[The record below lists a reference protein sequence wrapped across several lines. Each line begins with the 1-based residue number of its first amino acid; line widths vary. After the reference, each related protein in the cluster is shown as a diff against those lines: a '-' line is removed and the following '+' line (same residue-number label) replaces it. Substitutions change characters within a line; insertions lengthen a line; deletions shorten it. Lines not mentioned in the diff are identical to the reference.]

1 MIRKALPLLVIV
13 AVAGMIGLLALS
25 LVTAQQAGVSRSLPA
40 DPVPP
45 DDEFTVTIN
54 NVGLADGF
62 GSVVE
67 TLPAGFSY
75 VEDSAASADANAVID
90 AEVSEDGRTVTFTVV
105 GVDSFTYKVTVGS
118 DVADGPHTFS
128 GSLDKL
134 SGSDMIADST
144 VMVEAGTMPEPSPE
158 PSPDPSP
165 EPTPGGP
172 SRSLTTDPV
181 APDDEFTVTINNVGL
196 ADGFGSVVETLPAG
210 FSYVEDSAA
219 STDANAVIDADV
231 DGQTV
236 TFTLVAVDSFTY
248 MVTVGSDVADGPH
261 TFSGVLKKLSVDETI
276 VDSTVRVEADTAT
289 PGGLSRSLPA
299 GPVAP
304 DDEFTVTINNVGL
317 ADGFGSVVETLP
329 DGFGYVT
336 DSAASSDANAVIDAE
351 VSGQTVTFTLVG
363 VDSLMYR
370 VTVGSDVADGQHTF
384 SGVLKKL
391 SGDET
396 IADSPITVRAATPPP
411 APGGG
416 GGSGESP
423 NRRPM
428 GGSVARSIAENSPS
442 GTDVGEPVTATDP
455 DDDNLTYRLLGAGA
469 SSFAIDRNTGQIT
482 VGGADLDYEAKDSY
496 TVEVTVTDPSNA
508 GAVLMVTI
516 EVTNEDEA
524 GTVSLSSMEPQV
536 GTALT
541 ATLTDPDG
549 NVSGVTWSW
558 ARSSD
563 QSTWTDISE
572 ATSATYTPVSAD
584 GDNYLRATAAYTD
597 GHGAGKTAEAVL
609 ADAVHVPNTAPSFPT
624 TESGTRNVAENT
636 LAGEDVG
643 TPVAAMDPDDDTVTY
658 VLGGTDAASFDI
670 DASTGQLKTK
680 AALDYEAKASYTV
693 TVTVSDSRGG
703 SESIDLTIM
712 VTDVDETPP
721 VTPTPTPTPSP
732 TPTPT
737 PTATPRPTATPT
749 PTAMPRP
756 TATPEPT
763 ATPRPTA
770 TPEPTATP
778 RPTAMPE
785 PTPTEVMVEPTP
797 APTVAPEPTPTPPPS
812 EEGGGFP
819 VWAIVLIVLAVVGLV
834 GAGVVVFLRSRG
846 RL

>member
-1 MIRKALPLLVIV
+1 MGRP
-13 AVAGMIGLLALS
+13 
-25 LVTAQQAGVSRSLPA
+25 RP
-40 DPVPP
+40 
-45 DDEFTVTIN
+45 TV
-54 NVGLADGF
+54 
-62 GSVVE
+62 
-67 TLPAGFSY
+67 
-75 VEDSAASADANAVID
+75 
-90 AEVSEDGRTVTFTVV
+90 
-105 GVDSFTYKVTVGS
+105 
-118 DVADGPHTFS
+118 
-128 GSLDKL
+128 
-134 SGSDMIADST
+134 
-144 VMVEAGTMPEPSPE
+144 
-158 PSPDPSP
+158 
-165 EPTPGGP
+165 
-172 SRSLTTDPV
+172 
-181 APDDEFTVTINNVGL
+181 
-196 ADGFGSVVETLPAG
+196 
-210 FSYVEDSAA
+210 
-219 STDANAVIDADV
+219 
-231 DGQTV
+231 
-236 TFTLVAVDSFTY
+236 
-248 MVTVGSDVADGPH
+248 
-261 TFSGVLKKLSVDETI
+261 
-276 VDSTVRVEADTAT
+276 
-289 PGGLSRSLPA
+289 
-299 GPVAP
+299 
-304 DDEFTVTINNVGL
+304 
-317 ADGFGSVVETLP
+317 
-329 DGFGYVT
+329 
-336 DSAASSDANAVIDAE
+336 
-351 VSGQTVTFTLVG
+351 
-363 VDSLMYR
+363 
-370 VTVGSDVADGQHTF
+370 
-384 SGVLKKL
+384 
-391 SGDET
+391 
-396 IADSPITVRAATPPP
+396 
-411 APGGG
+411 PGGG
-416 GGSGESP
+416 GGSGTSP
-423 NRRPM
+423 NGPPK

-455 DDDNLTYRLLGAGA
+455 DDDTLTYRLLGAGA
-469 SSFAIDRNTGQIT
+469 SSFAIDRNTGQLR
-482 VGGADLDYEAKDSY
+482 VGTATDLDYEAKDSY
-496 TVEVTVTDPSNA
+496 TVEITVTDPSNA

-597 GHGAGKTAEAVL
+597 GHGAGKTAEAIL

-643 TPVAAMDPDDDTVTY
+643 TPVAAMDADDDTVTY

-712 VTDVDETPP
+712 VTDVDEAPP

-749 PTAMPRP
+749 PTATPRP

-770 TPEPTATP
+770 TPEPTA
-778 RPTAMPE
+778 M
-785 PTPTEVMVEPTP
+785 MVE
-797 APTVAPEPTPTPPPS
+797 PTVAPEPTAMMVEPTPTPTVAPEPTATPPPTVEV

-819 VWAIVLIVLAVVGLV
+819 VWAIVLIVLAVVGVV
-834 GAGVVVFLRSRG
+834 GAAGFVFLRSR
-846 RL
+846 R

>member
-1 MIRKALPLLVIV
+1 MADGPHTFSGSLEKLSGDETI
-13 AVAGMIGLLALS
+13 AVSTVMVEAGAMPEPSPEPSPDPSPEPGGL
-25 LVTAQQAGVSRSLPA
+25 SRSLPA
-40 DPVPP
+40 GPVAP
-45 DDEFTVTIN
+45 DDKFTVTIN

-62 GSVVE
+62 GSVEE
-67 TLPAGFSY
+67 TLPAGFNY
-75 VEDSAASADANAVID
+75 VDNSAASTTPNAVID
-90 AEVSEDGRTVTFTVV
+90 DDEVS
-105 GVDSFTYKVTVGS
+105 
-118 DVADGPHTFS
+118 
-128 GSLDKL
+128 
-134 SGSDMIADST
+134 
-144 VMVEAGTMPEPSPE
+144 
-158 PSPDPSP
+158 
-165 EPTPGGP
+165 
-172 SRSLTTDPV
+172 
-181 APDDEFTVTINNVGL
+181 
-196 ADGFGSVVETLPAG
+196 
-210 FSYVEDSAA
+210 
-219 STDANAVIDADV
+219 
-231 DGQTV
+231 GQTV
-236 TFTLVAVDSFTY
+236 TFTLVGVDSFTY

-261 TFSGVLKKLSVDETI
+261 TFSGVLKKLSGDDPI
-276 VDSTVRVEADTAT
+276 PDSTVTVGASA
-289 PGGLSRSLPA
+289 PPVGSLSRSLPA
-299 GPVAP
+299 APVAP
-304 DDEFTVTINNVGL
+304 DDEFEVTINNVGL
-317 ADGFGSVVETLP
+317 ADGFGSVMETLP
-329 DGFGYVT
+329 AGFNYVT
-336 DSAASSDANAVIDAE
+336 DSATSPTPDAVIDVE
-351 VSGQTVTFTLVG
+351 VSADGRTVTFTLVA

-384 SGVLKKL
+384 SGVLDKL

-396 IADSPITVRAATPPP
+396 IADSSVRVGAATRPPV
-411 APGGG
+411 PGGG
-416 GGSGESP
+416 GGSGTSP
-423 NRRPM
+423 NGPPK

-469 SSFAIDRNTGQIT
+469 SSFAIDRNTGQLR
-482 VGGADLDYEAKDSY
+482 VGTATDLDYEAKDSY

-572 ATSATYTPVSAD
+572 ATAATYTPVSAD

-597 GHGAGKTAEAVL
+597 GHGAGKTAEAIL
-609 ADAVHVPNTAPSFPT
+609 ADAVHVPNTAPSFAT

-643 TPVAAMDPDDDTVTY
+643 TPVAAMDADDDTVTY

-693 TVTVSDSRGG
+693 TVTVSDGRGG

-737 PTATPRPTATPT
+737 PTAMPRPTATPT
-749 PTAMPRP
+749 PTATPRP

-778 RPTAMPE
+778 RPTVMPE

>member
-1 MIRKALPLLVIV
+1 MFRKALPLLVTV

-40 DPVPP
+40 APVAP

-67 TLPAGFSY
+67 TLPAGFDY
-75 VEDSAASADANAVID
+75 ADGSAASPTPNAVID
-90 AEVSEDGRTVTFTVV
+90 GEVDGQTVTFTVV
-105 GVDSFTYKVTVGS
+105 GVDSFTYMVTVGS
-118 DVADGPHTFS
+118 DVADGEHTFS
-128 GSLDKL
+128 DGVLKKL
-134 SGSDMIADST
+134 SGDEMIADST
-144 VMVEAGTMPEPSPE
+144 VTVEAGAMPEPSPD

-165 EPTPGGP
+165 EPTPGGL
-172 SRSLTTDPV
+172 SRSLPAAPV

-210 FSYVEDSAA
+210 FSYVAGSAA
-219 STDANAVIDADV
+219 SPTPNAVIDAEV
-231 DGQTV
+231 DGQAV
-236 TFTLVAVDSFTY
+236 TFTVVGVDSFTY

-261 TFSGVLKKLSVDETI
+261 TFSGVLKKLSGEETI
-276 VDSTVRVEADTAT
+276 ADSTVTVEAPA
-289 PGGLSRSLPA
+289 PPEGGLSRSLPT

-304 DDEFTVTINNVGL
+304 GVEFDVTINNVGL

-329 DGFGYVT
+329 AGFSYMTG
-336 DSAASSDANAVIDAE
+336 SAASPTPNAVIDGE
-351 VSGQTVTFTLVG
+351 VSDDGRTVTFTVVG
-363 VDSLMYR
+363 VDSFTYM
-370 VTVGSDVADGQHTF
+370 VTVGSDVADGPHTF
-384 SGVLKKL
+384 RGVLKKF

-396 IADSPITVRAATPPP
+396 ITDTTITVRAGTRPPV
-411 APGGG
+411 PGGG
-416 GGSGESP
+416 GGSGTSP
-423 NRRPM
+423 NGPPK

-455 DDDNLTYRLLGAGA
+455 DDDTLTYRLLGAGA
-469 SSFAIDRNTGQIT
+469 SSFAIDRNTGQLR

-508 GAVLMVTI
+508 GAVIMVTI
-516 EVTNEDEA
+516 KVTNEDEA

-536 GTALT
+536 GAALT

-563 QSTWTDISE
+563 QSAWTDISE

-609 ADAVHVPNTAPSFPT
+609 ADAVHVPNTAPSFAD
-624 TESGTRNVAENT
+624 TESGRRNVAENT
-636 LAGEDVG
+636 SAGEDVG
-643 TPVAAMDPDDDTVTY
+643 TPVAAMDADDDTVTY

-680 AALDYEAKASYTV
+680 SALDYEAKASYTV

-721 VTPTPTPTPSP
+721 VTPTPTPTPKPSP
-732 TPTPT
+732 TPTPEL
-737 PTATPRPTATPT
+737 TAT
-749 PTAMPRP
+749 PRP

-778 RPTAMPE
+778 RPTATPE

-797 APTVAPEPTPTPPPS
+797 APTVAPEPTPTPPPTVEV